1 MDALSLLVTDTFG
14 AATAATADPSQGP
27 QKALFLKSA
36 WKDALKAQL
45 TEGWRKLEQVVPSQA
60 KAIKIL
66 ADTSA
71 EQADAAL
78 LGSFDT
84 VIGFIAEKE
93 KSLGGAERAEAS
105 ALLSEMKSSLA
116 SRQGQIDPSSSQA
129 FALLD
134 QIVGGAPISAGFSA
148 FRKKVVS
155 DLRTEFRSS
164 PAFRRLTDLYY
175 RLDGPLRAVGTVL
188 LAGAGGAAW
197 VAQNVSFGPGGSV
210 TVNKLPKISFP
221 RYGTRITLDA
231 VGVGFGS
238 GELER
243 LSGSIR
249 QNLGKSGLAATA
261 AADYKKGNPLYASG
275 GIQYTKYFPEAD
287 TRLTAST
294 AVETSFTPASTQ
306 LTSRIEAGKQLG
318 RKRDTDLSAYFQASR
333 SAAGGKTAAEG
344 GVTLTQRFGQDREA
358 RRAARVVQRE
368 ARRLARGNPAVVRR
382 LTGRLPWLQRL
393 FRPKKGE
400 PTVPQPYLAPTPA
413 SPPLSPVA
421 APTPWPWIFGIVA
434 VGGVG
439 WWGWRAWSSRSSA

>member
-14 AATAATADPSQGP
+14 AATAATVDPSQGP

-45 TEGWRKLEQVVPSQA
+45 TEGWRKLEQAVPSQA
-60 KAIKIL
+60 KAIQIL

-84 VIGFIAEKE
+84 MIGFIAEKE
-93 KSLGGAERAEAS
+93 KRLGGAERAEAS

-155 DLRTEFRSS
+155 DLRSEFRSS
-164 PAFRRLTDLYY
+164 SAFRRLTDLYY
-175 RLDGPLRAVGTVL
+175 RLDAPLRAVGTVL

-210 TVNKLPKISFP
+210 TVNTFPKISLP
-221 RYGTRITLDA
+221 RYGTRIALDA

-243 LSGSIR
+243 LAGSVK
-249 QNLGKSGLAATA
+249 QNLGTSGLAATA

-275 GIQYTKYFPEAD
+275 GIQYTKHFPEAD

-294 AVETSFTPASTQ
+294 TVDTSFTPASTQ
-306 LTSRIEAGKQLG
+306 LTSRIEASKALGK
-318 RKRDTDLSAYFQASR
+318 RRDLDLSAYAQAQA
-333 SAAGGKTAAEG
+333 AAGKRPETEA

-358 RRAARVVQRE
+358 KRAARAVQRE

-393 FRPKKGE
+393 FKPKKGE
-400 PTVPQPYLAPTPA
+400 PIVPQPYLAPTPA

-421 APTPWPWIFGIVA
+421 ATAPWPWIFGIVA